1 MATLR
6 NCDGI
11 CFRIFTLWLWPNKKF
26 PDFSLIFL
34 KFQFSLTWYQNSL
47 TFPWRLPGMEFPWL
61 FPDRWTPWLV
71 LSNTLSLSPIRH
83 ILRNVYTV
91 YAFSYILS
99 LIARFMGP
107 AWGPSGAD
115 RTQVGPM
122 LATWT
127 LLSGVVYHQSIL
139 PLRVS
144 DNYHM
149 IAQVRFFFAT

>member
-1 MATLR
+1 MYFSRANYLFGNR
-6 NCDGI
+6 KLSYD
-11 CFRIFTLWLWPNKKF
+11 RKK
-26 PDFSLIFL
+26 SIHIENM
-34 KFQFSLTWYQNSL
+34 LTEKVHAQGVCQPKCPVCKCTANFVYKSGRYAS
-47 TFPWRLPGMEFPWL
+47 FE
-61 FPDRWTPWLV
+61 V

-99 LIARFMGP
+99 LIAGFMGP

-144 DNYHM
+144 GNYHM
-149 IAQVRFFFAT
+149 IAQVRFFSRLKDFAT